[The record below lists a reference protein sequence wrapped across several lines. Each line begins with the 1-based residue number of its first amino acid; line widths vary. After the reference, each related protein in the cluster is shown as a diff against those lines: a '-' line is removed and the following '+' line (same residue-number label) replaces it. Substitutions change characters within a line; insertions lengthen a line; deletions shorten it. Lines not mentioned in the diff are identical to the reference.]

1 MTKKIL
7 LYALIFMALLAIY
20 QYVSMN
26 KMYEKQS
33 GKIEELRTKV
43 ESLKNDV
50 TAYKDT
56 TNTLM
61 NENLDLSYFSLKN
74 NGEALAYFDE
84 YNFEDVNNLSQYI
97 TDIIYD
103 QNSASKD
110 NPLVPFDGMDG
121 NFAIDKVKVINHK
134 WVLCSFSDGTY
145 WGEVL
150 LSYEIDKDKTLSFE
164 TLSEV
169 LYAKY
174 EG

>member
-1 MTKKIL
+1 
-7 LYALIFMALLAIY
+7 MALLAMY

-26 KMYEKQS
+26 KMYEQQS
-33 GKIEELRTKV
+33 AKIENLRSQIGTLENDINVFKDSTN
-43 ESLKNDV
+43 SLI
-50 TAYKDT
+50 
-56 TNTLM
+56 

-84 YNFEDVNNLSQYI
+84 YNFEGDLSQYI

-150 LSYEIDKDKTLSFE
+150 LSYQIDKNKTLSFE
-164 TLSEV
+164 TLGEV

-174 EG
+174 KG

>member
-26 KMYEKQS
+26 KMYAQQS
-33 GKIEELRTKV
+33 AKIDDLRSKTETFK
-43 ESLKNDV
+43 KDID
-50 TAYKDT
+50 AYKDST
-56 TNTLM
+56 STLM
-61 NENLDLSYFSLKN
+61 NENLDLSYFSLKH
-74 NGEALAYFDE
+74 NGEALEYFE
-84 YNFEDVNNLSQYI
+84 KYQFEGDLTQYI
-97 TDIIYD
+97 TDAIYE
-103 QNSASKD
+103 QNSSSKD

-145 WGEVL
+145 WGEVI

-164 TLSEV
+164 TIAET
-169 LYAKY
+169 LYPKY
-174 EG
+174 EK

>member
-20 QYVSMN
+20 QYMTIKNVYAQ
-26 KMYEKQS
+26 KDT
-33 GKIEELRTKV
+33 KIEELRSKIET
-43 ESLKNDV
+43 LKNEV

-61 NENLDLSYFSLKN
+61 NENLDLSYFSLKH
-74 NGEALAYFDE
+74 NGEALQYFE
-84 YNFEDVNNLSQYI
+84 KYQFEGDLSQYI
-97 TDIIYD
+97 TDVIYD

-145 WGEVL
+145 WGEVI

-164 TLSEV
+164 TIAET

-174 EG
+174 EK